1 MKDRYFEPYKVVF
14 DHYKPKT
21 ICEIGTHNGRS
32 AIQFVKRAL
41 MWNRD
46 ISYTGY
52 DLFDLANDETNKAE
66 HNGKGAGNEKRATGY
81 LSDVQEKHP
90 TFTFSLHK
98 GFTQDTLTEQAFDFV
113 YIDGGHSYDSVMFDY
128 DKLKESKV
136 IFFDDYQIEGV
147 RDALNDIGE
156 HYELIV
162 DCNRNKRRQAA
173 IIKDLD
179 PVADKVILE
188 LFKS

>member
-1 MKDRYFEPYKVVF
+1 
-14 DHYKPKT
+14 
-21 ICEIGTHNGRS
+21 
-32 AIQFVKRAL
+32 
-41 MWNRD
+41 
-46 ISYTGY
+46 
-52 DLFDLANDETNKAE
+52 
-66 HNGKGAGNEKRATGY
+66 
-81 LSDVQEKHP
+81 
-90 TFTFSLHK
+90 
-98 GFTQDTLTEQAFDFV
+98 
-113 YIDGGHSYDSVMFDY
+113 MFDY

-162 DCNRNKRRQAA
+162 DCNKNKRRQAA